1 MKDTQLKEWTAQTV
15 EAIKDMH
22 AVGTFYSPE
31 GSRLGMRLDL
41 LISEMKTRGTW
52 AMVSNELGLNID
64 LESFDFEA

>member
-1 MKDTQLKEWTAQTV
+1 MKDTQLKEWAAQTV

-52 AMVSNELGLNID
+52 AMVSYELGLNID